1 MNDSFVLEK
10 SSLIASNHEIS
21 NTITNDSSAS
31 SMIMPAHNDAE
42 NLLFVL
48 PHIPMIWVEDVMQ
61 IDSTLT
67 GRTREQ
73 ANDFK
78 DSLTRA
84 IDIIAI
90 MLAAPFAALVFLV
103 IGALIALES
112 KGGVFY
118 GQTRIGK
125 GGRKFK
131 AYKFRTMI
139 KNADQLLQS
148 YLDNDPALKAEWEA
162 SHKLK
167 NDPRVTRI
175 GAVLRKFSLD
185 ELPQLWNI
193 LIGDMGL
200 VGPRPIVDAEIEKYD
215 RSFELY
221 KQVRPGLTGLW
232 QVSGRSD
239 TSYERRVELDKF
251 YILNWS
257 LKLDIQIILRTVW
270 VVVGKKGAY

>member
-1 MNDSFVLEK
+1 MSDSFVLEK
-10 SSLIASNHEIS
+10 SGFLASNHEIS
-21 NTITNDSSAS
+21 DTVTSDHNGL
-31 SMIMPAHNDAE
+31 SMIMPAYNDSD

-48 PHIPMIWVEDVMQ
+48 PHIPMVWVDEVVQ
-61 IDSTLT
+61 IDSGLISK
-67 GRTREQ
+67 RKEQ
-73 ANDFK
+73 ANDFR
-78 DSLTRA
+78 DTLTRA
-84 IDIIAI
+84 IDILAI
-90 MLAAPFAALVFLV
+90 LFAAPFVALVFLV
-103 IGALIALES
+103 IGTLIALES
-112 KGGVFY
+112 EGGVFY

-125 GGRKFK
+125 DGRKFK

-139 KNADQLLQS
+139 KNADKLLQS
-148 YLDNDPALKAEWEA
+148 YLDKDPALKAEWEA
-162 SHKLK
+162 NHKLK

-185 ELPQLWNI
+185 ELPQLLNI
-193 LIGDMGL
+193 LKGEMGL
-200 VGPRPIVDAEIEKYD
+200 VGPRPIVDAEVEKYAK
-215 RSFELY
+215 SFELY

-257 LKLDIQIILRTVW
+257 LKLDIQIILRTVS